1 MKIYLTDGER
11 ELVAAQRKRLHG
23 EKNGSFPHIVLRAL
37 PDGEV
42 ETIYAF
48 SRRMPRKGRTA
59 RIDIMAVATTATT
72 ADRIWYRN
80 LEFAQCRY
88 RVADWNRPKD
98 GNDWG
103 WLNVSQNGRGE
114 IPGPVANPEAL
125 AGTAYAYAGIDEG
138 CWETRPAAYLR
149 TLRRHPG
156 AELLFKAGLT
166 DLIKPSILKAGRP
179 MATFIARH
187 RDEIAKL
194 EANAETVITAFR
206 RNEPLALAH
215 ERTVARHEL
224 GGIARPKGVDTYEL
238 AQYLRKA
245 GITKLEYI
253 RHAEHCEAL
262 GLGEAAWM
270 PAPRNFRHVAE
281 EVEAM
286 HARKMCRRDRIK
298 AAKEREAKRSRS
310 RRFAAAQEAL
320 YAKAKVRLAGIVAI
334 WPCDPAS
341 LSAEGEAMHN
351 CIGNGL
357 YEHEVADGRSAI
369 VFLREASTPDAP
381 WCDVELRLKGRRWE
395 VAQCYTRN
403 NYPAPPEAKEAAKAI
418 AAELSKKR
426 PV

>member
-1 MKIYLTDGER
+1 MKIYLTDGDR
-11 ELVAAQRKRLHG
+11 DLVAAQRKRLHG

-80 LEFAQCRY
+80 LEFAQWARY

-245 GITKLEYI
+245 GIT
-253 RHAEHCEAL
+253 
-262 GLGEAAWM
+262 
-270 PAPRNFRHVAE
+270 
-281 EVEAM
+281 
-286 HARKMCRRDRIK
+286 
-298 AAKEREAKRSRS
+298 
-310 RRFAAAQEAL
+310 
-320 YAKAKVRLAGIVAI
+320 
-334 WPCDPAS
+334 
-341 LSAEGEAMHN
+341 
-351 CIGNGL
+351 
-357 YEHEVADGRSAI
+357 
-369 VFLREASTPDAP
+369 
-381 WCDVELRLKGRRWE
+381 
-395 VAQCYTRN
+395 
-403 NYPAPPEAKEAAKAI
+403 
-418 AAELSKKR
+418 
-426 PV
+426 